1 MKVEGGAEMT
11 PVKFCTKC
19 GKPIEQDNSF
29 CGNCGASTGAPTFA
43 LPNQP
48 TVTIPLSTGPALD
61 FEPEKPR
68 TFRKVVLGVL
78 FLVLA
83 VGLLVVIVSHS
94 TGPTNSGDGSIGDGA
109 SGATSAL
116 VIPEGESQFISI
128 VSAAQSQSRQV
139 QNDMQ
144 RGGVKATRDSA
155 LCRQMAFGV
164 VSDWVGTVSKVDS
177 NSDGKGVFYVN
188 IAPDIGVKTWNNAIS
203 DIEDD
208 TLIEPGSPV
217 FNAASAMKPGQ
228 AIVFSGTFLRG
239 SEGDCIKESSL
250 TLQGKVESP
259 DFIFRFSNIAPYSS
273 STVNRSSEMQAAP
286 AGTSS
291 ADDST
296 TPTAVTQNASLT
308 PNQAPVEASENQ
320 GTTQSET
327 QAPPEKVEVPPD
339 IATGMLISKVQPEYP
354 PIAIA
359 ARVQGT
365 VVLQATITKTGE
377 VESLSIVSGPAML
390 TQAAVDAVRRW
401 RYRPYL
407 LNNEP
412 VEVRTT
418 INVIFTLGG

>member
-1 MKVEGGAEMT
+1 
-11 PVKFCTKC
+11 
-19 GKPIEQDNSF
+19 
-29 CGNCGASTGAPTFA
+29 
-43 LPNQP
+43 
-48 TVTIPLSTGPALD
+48 
-61 FEPEKPR
+61 
-68 TFRKVVLGVL
+68 
-78 FLVLA
+78 
-83 VGLLVVIVSHS
+83 LLVVIVSHS